1 MPISEILR
9 WLVVVLLILAFLVV
23 AVFPGVNLLARLIA
37 MAGCI
42 CGILMAMLLSQPF
55 LWAFFACIAAAALI
69 GVVDPNNRVRRES
82 ANPAGEQS
90 GFSSDTGTHP
100 PTRA

>member
-23 AVFPGVNLLARLIA
+23 AAFPGVRLLARLIA

-69 GVVDPNNRVRRES
+69 GVVDPNNRVRRAERV
-82 ANPAGEQS
+82 QS